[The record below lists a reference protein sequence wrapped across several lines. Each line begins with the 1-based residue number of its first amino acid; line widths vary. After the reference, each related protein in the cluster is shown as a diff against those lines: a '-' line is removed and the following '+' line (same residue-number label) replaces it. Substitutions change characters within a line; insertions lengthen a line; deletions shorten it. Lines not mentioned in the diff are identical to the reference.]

1 MNFIKSITKQ
11 IYEYLHKHWAKAYF
25 QKFKSF
31 NKCLFGKH
39 LHKHFYDHLHKHWA
53 KAHFQKFKSFNK
65 CLSYNDVVKLSDVV
79 PGAYKFFATYCD
91 DNLSRRLLEM
101 GFVPNEEVIVIK
113 KSGRKGSVVVKVKG
127 SKIALNH
134 RVADKIL
141 LKRKYYG
148 NHRAYSSC
156 YSR

>member
-11 IYEYLHKHWAKAYF
+11 IYWYLHKHWIKAHF
-25 QKFKSF
+25 QKFKPF
-31 NKCLFGKH
+31 NKHPFCDH
-39 LHKHFYDHLHKHWA
+39 SHKHPYGYLHKHWV

-65 CLSYNDVVKLSDVV
+65 HLSYNDVVKLSAVV

-91 DNLSRRLLEM
+91 DKLFRRLLEM
-101 GFVPNEEVIVIK
+101 GFVPNEEVIVIS
-113 KSGRKGSVVVKVKG
+113 KSDKKGSVVVKVKG

-148 NHRAYSSC
+148 NHKAYPSC